1 VGVHVAF
8 YEAAGR
14 VKLCDSSGGPE
25 LPPALPQSA
34 DNLQIL
40 GDYARVDYIKGHHL
54 PHSGLAGV
62 GANLS
67 VALTKRITLV
77 TGYGYGLDARRG
89 HGFGGHD
96 IDAQF
101 EFKY

>member
-1 VGVHVAF
+1 MA
-8 YEAAGR
+8 
-14 VKLCDSSGGPE
+14 
-25 LPPALPQSA
+25 PALPQSA

-62 GANLS
+62 GAYLS

-77 TGYGYGLDARRG
+77 TGYGLDARRG